1 MLVFWAILIYVMIY
15 LVSKFSS
22 ISYRYII
29 KPVLFRI
36 SPDSVHESMIK
47 TGSKVQNIAVFNWLM
62 RTSFKYQSEKIEID
76 KFGINFQNPIGLS
89 AGIDKDVK
97 IYRLLEAVGFG
108 FTECGS
114 VTLDSYQ
121 GNEQPWYTRLPKSKS
136 IVVNSGLRSEGAEK
150 VIERANKYPK
160 SLTDIFPLN
169 ISIAKT
175 NSPKSST
182 QQTGIKDYVDSFKL
196 WEKNGN
202 AKLYTINI
210 SCPNTF
216 GGEPFTDPVS
226 LDNLLTEIDKLKI
239 KKPIFVKMPIDKTW
253 KVADNLLAVCSKH
266 NVHGITLGNLFKD
279 RKKVKLAD
287 KFDDKIKGNFSGKP
301 CWDASNELLAR
312 AYNGY
317 GDRFVFSG
325 VGGVFSAEDAYLKIR
340 LGATFVQIATGV
352 IFEGP
357 MLIGQINRKLV
368 KMLEKDGYNHI
379 SEAVGVDN
387 AKFLKE
393 GAGAV

>member
-1 MLVFWAILIYVMIY
+1 MGTVIYI
-15 LVSKFSS
+15 VSKFSS
-22 ISYRYII
+22 VSYRYVI
-29 KPVLFRI
+29 KPVLFRF
-36 SPDSVHESMIK
+36 SPDSVHEGMIK
-47 TGSKVQNIAVFNWLM
+47 TGSRVQNIALFNWFM
-62 RTSFKYQSEKIEID
+62 RSAFKYQNDKIKIE
-76 KFGINFQNPIGLS
+76 KFGLNFENPVGLS

-97 IYRLLEAVGFG
+97 IYRLLESVGFG
-108 FTECGS
+108 FAECGS
-114 VTLDSYQ
+114 VTLDSYE

-136 IVVNSGLRSEGAEK
+136 IVVNSGLRSEGAK
-150 VIERANKYPK
+150 RVIERANTYPK
-160 SLTDIFPLN
+160 SLTDSFPLN

-175 NSPKSST
+175 NSPKTST
-182 QQTGIKDYVDSFKL
+182 HETGIKDYVESFKL
-196 WEKNGN
+196 WEKQGN

-226 LDNLLTEIDKLKI
+226 LDNLLTEVDKLKI

-266 NVHGITLGNLFKD
+266 NVQGITLGNLFKD
-279 RKKVKLAD
+279 RKKIKLSD

-312 AYNGY
+312 AYKSY

-325 VGGVFSAEDAYLKIR
+325 VGGVFSAEDAYTKIR

-368 KMLEKDGYNHI
+368 KMLEKDGYSHI

-387 AKFLKE
+387 AKFLKK